1 MGVRGVS
8 GLKIGLALGSGA
20 ARGWAHIGVL
30 RALEEIGVE
39 PDVICG
45 TSIGAVVG
53 AAYLTEQLDDLQSWA
68 QNMGWLG
75 MLGIIDL
82 TFRRGGLVAAE
93 RAFDRFR
100 NHRTDVA
107 IDQLDRPFAAVATDL
122 STGREIWLREGPLLS
137 AVQASAAMPGLFP
150 AVRRDERWLVDGAL
164 VNPVPVSLCRA
175 LGADVVIAVN
185 LNSELSPLAR
195 PALRGTPSRARAT
208 AAAPVPVTVPESGVP
223 GVGVPGVG
231 IPGAGVPGAG
241 VAGTGAP
248 AGDATSPAF
257 SSFTSQIA
265 SWLGRR
271 PAARTRFLA
280 NQLDHTPAPIP
291 TAMDVMAGSI
301 DIMQDRITRSRLAGE
316 PPDVLIAPRLAH
328 IGILEFDRAE
338 EVVEIGYAA
347 ASILRPAL
355 ELALR
360 RA

>member
-1 MGVRGVS
+1 MS

-53 AAYLTEQLDDLQSWA
+53 AAYLTEQLDELQSWA
-68 QNMGWLG
+68 QSMGWRG

-82 TFRRGGLVAAE
+82 TFRRGGLLAAE
-93 RAFDRFR
+93 RTFERFR
-100 NHRTDVA
+100 NHRTDVT
-107 IDQLDRPFAAVATDL
+107 IERLHKPFAAVATDL
-122 STGREIWLREGPLLS
+122 STGREIWLREGPMLS

-185 LNSELSPLAR
+185 LNSELSPLGR
-195 PALRGTPSRARAT
+195 PTLRSNAGKGGAP
-208 AAAPVPVTVPESGVP
+208 APVV
-223 GVGVPGVG
+223 
-231 IPGAGVPGAG
+231 
-241 VAGTGAP
+241 VAEHVAA

-257 SSFTSQIA
+257 STLTSQIA

-271 PAARTRFLA
+271 PGPRTRFLA
-280 NQLDHTPAPIP
+280 NQLERTAAPNP
-291 TAMDVMAGSI
+291 NVMEVMAGSI

>member
-1 MGVRGVS
+1 MLAVS

-53 AAYLTEQLDDLQSWA
+53 AAYLTDQLDELQAWA
-68 QNMGWLG
+68 QSMGWLG

-82 TFRRGGLVAAE
+82 TFRRGGLLAAD
-93 RAFDRFR
+93 RTFDRFR
-100 NHRTDVA
+100 NHRTEVT
-107 IDQLDRPFAAVATDL
+107 IEQLHKPFAAVATDL
-122 STGREIWLREGPLLS
+122 STGREIWLRDGPMLS

-150 AVRRDERWLVDGAL
+150 AVRRDDHWLVDGAL

-185 LNSELSPLAR
+185 LNSELSPLSRPSGRGAAKLRKAAEAKPAQMQASQTQQAR
-195 PALRGTPSRARAT
+195 MQETQ
-208 AAAPVPVTVPESGVP
+208 PVPE
-223 GVGVPGVG
+223 
-231 IPGAGVPGAG
+231 
-241 VAGTGAP
+241 VAMAP
-248 AGDATSPAF
+248 AGDATSPVF
-257 SSFTSQIA
+257 STLTSQIA
-265 SWLGRR
+265 SWMGRR

-280 NQLDHTPAPIP
+280 DQLTRSPASNVPP
-291 TAMDVMAGSI
+291 NVMDVMAGSI

-338 EVVEIGYAA
+338 EVVEIGYGA
-347 ASILRPAL
+347 ASILKPAL

>member
-1 MGVRGVS
+1 MS

-53 AAYLTEQLDDLQSWA
+53 AAYLTDQLDELQAWA
-68 QNMGWLG
+68 QSMGWLG

-82 TFRRGGLVAAE
+82 TFRRGGLLAAD
-93 RAFDRFR
+93 RTFDRFR
-100 NHRTDVA
+100 NHRTEVT
-107 IDQLDRPFAAVATDL
+107 IDQLHKPFAAVATDL
-122 STGREIWLREGPLLS
+122 GTGREIWLRDGPLLS

-150 AVRRDERWLVDGAL
+150 AVRRDDHWLVDGAL

-185 LNSELSPLAR
+185 LNSELSPLSR
-195 PALRGTPSRARAT
+195 PSGRGAAKLRK
-208 AAAPVPVTVPESGVP
+208 AAEAKPVQMHAEAPVPE
-223 GVGVPGVG
+223 
-231 IPGAGVPGAG
+231 
-241 VAGTGAP
+241 VAMAP
-248 AGDATSPAF
+248 AGDATSPVF
-257 SSFTSQIA
+257 STLTSQIA
-265 SWLGRR
+265 SWMGRR

-280 NQLDHTPAPIP
+280 DQLERTPAPDVTP
-291 TAMDVMAGSI
+291 NVMDVMAGSI

-328 IGILEFDRAE
+328 VGILEFDRAE
-338 EVVEIGYAA
+338 EVVEIGYGA
-347 ASILRPAL
+347 ASILKPAL
-355 ELALR
+355 DLALR

>member
-1 MGVRGVS
+1 VS

-82 TFRRGGLVAAE
+82 TFRRGGLVAADK
-93 RAFDRFR
+93 AFERFR
-100 NHRTDVA
+100 NHRTEVT
-107 IDQLDRPFAAVATDL
+107 IDQLHKPYAAVATDL

-150 AVRRDERWLVDGAL
+150 AVRRDDRWLVDGAL

-195 PALRGTPSRARAT
+195 PALRGSPRSPAT
-208 AAAPVPVTVPESGVP
+208 ASVAAPVTTPIEAANLAAMP
-223 GVGVPGVG
+223 
-231 IPGAGVPGAG
+231 AA
-241 VAGTGAP
+241 A
-248 AGDATSPAF
+248 AGDATSPTL
-257 SSFTSQIA
+257 SGLTSQIA
-265 SWLGRR
+265 SWIGRR
-271 PAARTRFLA
+271 PGPRTRFLA
-280 NQLDHTPAPIP
+280 SQLERTATPIP
-291 TAMDVMAGSI
+291 NVMDVMAGSI

>member
-1 MGVRGVS
+1 MTGM
-8 GLKIGLALGSGA
+8 KIGLALGSGA

-30 RALEEIGVE
+30 RALEECGIE

-53 AAYLTEQLDDLQSWA
+53 AAYLTDQLDELQAWA
-68 QNMGWLG
+68 QSMGWLG
-75 MLGIIDL
+75 MLGIIDITL
-82 TFRRGGLVAAE
+82 RRGGLVAAE
-93 RAFDRFR
+93 RAFERFR
-100 NHRTDVA
+100 NDRTEVT
-107 IDQLDRPFAAVATDL
+107 IESLPRPFAAVATDL
-122 STGREIWLREGPLLS
+122 GTGREIWLREGPLLT

-150 AVRRDERWLVDGAL
+150 AVRHDGRWLVDGAL

-185 LNSELSPLAR
+185 LNSELSPLGR
-195 PALRGTPSRARAT
+195 PATRGGRP
-208 AAAPVPVTVPESGVP
+208 AA
-223 GVGVPGVG
+223 
-231 IPGAGVPGAG
+231 AG
-241 VAGTGAP
+241 VAEAATVVG
-248 AGDATSPAF
+248 GDATSPAF
-257 SSFTSQIA
+257 STLTSQIA
-265 SWLGRR
+265 SWLGRL
-271 PAARTRFLA
+271 PAQRTRFLA
-280 NQLDHTPAPIP
+280 NQIEHTAAPIP
-291 TAMDVMAGSI
+291 NVMEVMAGSI

-347 ASILRPAL
+347 SSVLRPAI

>member
-1 MGVRGVS
+1 VLAVS

-53 AAYLTEQLDDLQSWA
+53 AAYLTDQLDELQAWA
-68 QNMGWLG
+68 QSMGWLG

-82 TFRRGGLVAAE
+82 TFRRGGLLAAD
-93 RAFDRFR
+93 RTFDRFR
-100 NHRTDVA
+100 NHRTEVT
-107 IDQLDRPFAAVATDL
+107 IEQLHKPFAAVATDL
-122 STGREIWLREGPLLS
+122 STGREIWLRDGPMLS

-150 AVRRDERWLVDGAL
+150 AVRRDEHWLVDGAL

-185 LNSELSPLAR
+185 LNSELSPLSRPSGRGAAKLRKAAEAKPAQMQASQTQQAR
-195 PALRGTPSRARAT
+195 MQETQ
-208 AAAPVPVTVPESGVP
+208 PVPE
-223 GVGVPGVG
+223 
-231 IPGAGVPGAG
+231 
-241 VAGTGAP
+241 VAMAP
-248 AGDATSPAF
+248 AGDATSPVF
-257 SSFTSQIA
+257 SSLTSQIA
-265 SWLGRR
+265 SWMGRR

-280 NQLDHTPAPIP
+280 DQLTRSPASNVPP
-291 TAMDVMAGSI
+291 NVMDVMAGSI

-338 EVVEIGYAA
+338 EVVEIGYGA
-347 ASILRPAL
+347 ASILKPAL

>member
-1 MGVRGVS
+1 MAVS

-53 AAYLTEQLDDLQSWA
+53 AAYLTDQLDELQAWA
-68 QNMGWLG
+68 QSMGWLG

-82 TFRRGGLVAAE
+82 TFRRGGLLAAD
-93 RAFDRFR
+93 RTFDRFR
-100 NHRTDVA
+100 NHRTEVT
-107 IDQLDRPFAAVATDL
+107 IDQLRKPFAAVATDL
-122 STGREIWLREGPLLS
+122 GTGREIWLRDGPMLS

-150 AVRRDERWLVDGAL
+150 AVRRDDHWLVDGAL

-185 LNSELSPLAR
+185 LNSELSPLSRPSGRGAAKLRKAAEAKPAQMQASQMQEAR
-195 PALRGTPSRARAT
+195 MQQAQ
-208 AAAPVPVTVPESGVP
+208 PVPE
-223 GVGVPGVG
+223 
-231 IPGAGVPGAG
+231 
-241 VAGTGAP
+241 VAMAP
-248 AGDATSPAF
+248 AGDATSPVF
-257 SSFTSQIA
+257 STLTSQIA
-265 SWLGRR
+265 SWMGRR

-280 NQLDHTPAPIP
+280 DQLTRAPASNVPP
-291 TAMDVMAGSI
+291 NVMDVMAGSI

-338 EVVEIGYAA
+338 EVVEIGYGA
-347 ASILRPAL
+347 ASILKPAL